1 MNSSSLHYNSFIF
14 LGSSLPYN
22 SSFCFVFFTLFC
34 IYFFFSLQHGNCIT
48 VHIANVPKSLIG
60 KESKCSASVRWEHRG
75 ERGKLLNYKV
85 LDAAFVTLRLVSNL
99 ANLWWIKLG
108 HTHIF
113 SHQGHPPPPL
123 LFPPIN
129 SGFNSQHFLGPVTV
143 HISTII
149 TCIKHFSNVALTCI
163 TWMLNM
169 SIWKYTLGWRHFVWK
184 GRDMIVILV
193 GNQNYFL
200 TYPQIF
206 TKNLAMFIWNN
217 DDIFIFLKE
226 NIKTWSIFWLLSLI

>member
-1 MNSSSLHYNSFIF
+1 MFNICEM
-14 LGSSLPYN
+14 G
-22 SSFCFVFFTLFC
+22 
-34 IYFFFSLQHGNCIT
+34 
-48 VHIANVPKSLIG
+48 A
-60 KESKCSASVRWEHRG
+60 RRG
-75 ERGKLLNYKV
+75 EGEAAKLQSTWSGFCDSEIGQQFSKPVMNQ
-85 LDAAFVTLRLVSNL
+85 T
-99 ANLWWIKLG
+99 G
-108 HTHIF
+108 TPPHIF
-113 SHQGHPPPPL
+113 SHQGCSPPPH
-123 LFPPIN
+123 LFPSIS
-129 SGFNSQHFLGPVTV
+129 SGFNSQHFGGPVTV

-206 TKNLAMFIWNN
+206 TKNLVMFIWNN